1 MTNMTNMRVK
11 VTYVWRAYNRVGNI
25 PGLTHRTV
33 NHSLFFVDPVTGVHT
48 QNIESYWNHCKVKL
62 KRKKGV
68 HQDMLAGYLDEFMW
82 KERAV
87 PNIFDTILQ
96 EIGRQHPQYIKVS
109 SNGA

>member
-1 MTNMTNMRVK
+1 
-11 VTYVWRAYNRVGNI
+11 
-25 PGLTHRTV
+25 
-33 NHSLFFVDPVTGVHT
+33 
-48 QNIESYWNHCKVKL
+48 
-62 KRKKGV
+62 
-68 HQDMLAGYLDEFMW
+68 MLAGYLDEFMW